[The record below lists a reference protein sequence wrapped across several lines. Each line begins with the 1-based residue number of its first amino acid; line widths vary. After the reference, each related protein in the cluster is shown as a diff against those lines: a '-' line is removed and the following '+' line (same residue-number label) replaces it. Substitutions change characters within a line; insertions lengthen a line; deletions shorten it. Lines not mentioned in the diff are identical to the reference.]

1 MNAQFRSRDDFAAP
15 IAANYAVAGLAGRL
29 LLDCGNTRLKWCWQ
43 IVDSR
48 AAVRQEWRGVRTHGE
63 AQWLQGWAEELRAC
77 QQCTREQFGATAVM
91 AALGCLVASADCQ
104 AEIEAVLAD
113 VGLATTWLRASP
125 CAGGVVNGY
134 QQAERLGPDRWAAL
148 IGAYATYPQQA
159 CLVVTA
165 GTATTVDVLSADGVF
180 HGGLILPGWR
190 LMLESLQRGTA
201 RLPLSDGQFAAF
213 PQGTLDAIATG
224 CIDAQCGAIER
235 MYQRLCQAGQAE
247 QRPVCVLNGGNAD
260 VLGQHLTMA
269 WELAD
274 NLVLKGLA
282 ALLVPDNKDAE

>member
-1 MNAQFRSRDDFAAP
+1 MNPVFRSRQEFTARVAADYTIP
-15 IAANYAVAGLAGRL
+15 GLAGRL

-43 IVDSR
+43 IVDGDG
-48 AAVRQEWRGVRTHGE
+48 AVCQQMHGVRSHGNAE
-63 AQWLQGWAEELRAC
+63 WLAGWAEELRAC
-77 QQCTREQFGATAVM
+77 QQRTREVRGETAVM
-91 AALGCLVASADCQ
+91 ASLGCLVASADCQ
-104 AEIEAVLAD
+104 AQIEAVLAEL
-113 VGLATTWLRASP
+113 GLAVEWLRASP

-134 QQAERLGPDRWAAL
+134 QQVERLGPDRWAAL
-148 IGAYATYPQQA
+148 IGAHAAYPAQD

-165 GTATTVDVLSADGVF
+165 GTATTVDVLSAEGVF
-180 HGGLILPGWR
+180 QGGLILPGWR

-235 MYQRLCQAGQAE
+235 MYQRLGQAA
-247 QRPVCVLNGGNAD
+247 QAKQSPVCVLNGGNAD
-260 VLGQHLTMA
+260 VLGPHLTMA

-282 ALLVPDNKDAE
+282 ALLIPDDKDAE